1 MKLIFAGTPEFAERA
16 LSALHAAGH
25 DIALVLSRPD
35 QPAGRGQRLQA
46 SPVKQR
52 ALALGLPVAQPR
64 TLRDA
69 DAHALLAAV
78 GADAMIVAA
87 YGLILPPD
95 VLASP
100 RLGCINIHASLLP
113 RWRGA
118 APIQRAIEAGD
129 AETGTC
135 VMRLTAGLDSGP
147 VALREPVA
155 IAADDDYATL
165 SARLAELGG
174 ELLVRALDLEEVGK
188 LELRE
193 QDDAAATYA

>member
-78 GADAMIVAA
+78 GAEQVDVVLHPRGREPLARSGRAD
-87 YGLILPPD
+87 GLPSEH
-95 VLASP
+95 VEE
-100 RLGCINIHASLLP
+100 LGYDPC
-113 RWRGA
+113 
-118 APIQRAIEAGD
+118 AI
-129 AETGTC
+129 T
-135 VMRLTAGLDSGP
+135 VPLTAGPESLGL
-147 VALREPVA
+147 LR
-155 IAADDDYATL
+155 IRMCT
-165 SARLAELGG
+165 S
-174 ELLVRALDLEEVGK
+174 
-188 LELRE
+188 
-193 QDDAAATYA
+193 DACSTPCPSPW